1 MAHDLLTSSVS
12 TVASKSS
19 FSIDANIIGNKRT
32 TLTTKML
39 EVLVCLKDWEDGHM
53 RLQTLEDELKE
64 VFKKLHLNAYNDVQ
78 EIDEEK
84 KRMKIE

>member
-19 FSIDANIIGNKRT
+19 FSIDANIIGNRRT

-39 EVLVCLKDWEDGHM
+39 EVLVCLKEWEDGHM
-53 RLQTLEDELKE
+53 RLQTLEDKLKE
-64 VFKKLHLNAYNDVQ
+64 DLDKLDLNTANDVQ
-78 EIDEEK
+78 EIDDN
-84 KRMKIE
+84 